1 MLSLTVTFVITAAL
15 ANPATPALPT
25 HKPDQV
31 VTVVA
36 TDYRF
41 EMPHSFTAGPT
52 MFQLVNHGHEL
63 HHLYIVRLANGKR
76 AADFVTALEKGG
88 PPPAW
93 AVDMGGPDG
102 VDPGS
107 TSPVATVLLTPGNY
121 AALCVIPGADH
132 APHIMKGM
140 SADFTVSSGART
152 ASFPQ
157 PPELT
162 IELTDYG
169 FAFSKP
175 LTAGHHEVLVRNAGK
190 QSHEMELA
198 RLEPGRTPGDISAW
212 IDTMSGPPP
221 ASFLGGISP
230 LAPGREN
237 ELALSLTPGHYVMLC
252 FVPDAKDGKPHVVHG
267 MVHDFFVR

>member
-1 MLSLTVTFVITAAL
+1 MLSLSVTLVITATL
-15 ANPATPALPT
+15 ANSPKPALPT
-25 HKPDQV
+25 HKPNQV

-41 EMPHSFTAGPT
+41 DMPHSFTAGPT
-52 MFQLVNHGHEL
+52 MFQLVNRGHEL
-63 HHLYIVRLANGKR
+63 HHLYIVRLADGKR
-76 AADFVTALEKGG
+76 ATDFVAALEKGG

-93 AVDMGGPDG
+93 ATDMGGPDG

-107 TSPVATVLLTPGNY
+107 TSPVATVPLTPGNY

-132 APHIMKGM
+132 APHIVKGM
-140 SADFTVSSGART
+140 FTDFTVSPGARE

-157 PPELT
+157 GPDLT
-162 IELTDYG
+162 VALTDYG

-175 LTAGHHEVLVRNAGK
+175 LTAGRHELLVRNDGK
-190 QSHEMELA
+190 QSHELELA
-198 RLEPGRTPGDISAW
+198 RLAPGKTPGDITAW

-221 ASFLGGISP
+221 ATFLGGISP
-230 LAPGREN
+230 LSPGREN

-252 FVPDAKDGKPHVVHG
+252 FLPDAKDGKPHTMHG
-267 MVHDFFVR
+267 MVHDFFVH